1 MIIAERKPLA
11 EILEMI
17 EPHKRVLFLGCQS
30 CVAVCLSGG
39 EKETHLLAEAVRL
52 ARKRDGKPIEILED
66 AVKRQCDREFIEP
79 LGKQIN
85 EVEAVLSLACGAG
98 VQTMAELFQERPVYP
113 AVNTKFIGMN
123 EGFGSWSE
131 MCLACGDCILDLT
144 GGICPIA
151 RCPKS
156 LLNGPCGGTQD
167 GKCEVDRNKDCAWT
181 LIYQQL
187 KRQGKL
193 ELMKKYRPPRN
204 HQAVIRP
211 GRVVRWK

>member
-1 MIIAERKPLA
+1 MIIAERKPMG
-11 EILEMI
+11 EILEMLKT
-17 EPHKRVLFLGCQS
+17 HRKVLFLGCQS

-39 EKETHLLAEAVRL
+39 EKETHLLAEAIRL
-52 ARKRDGKPIEILED
+52 ARKGEKPIEIFEG
-66 AVKRQCDREFIEP
+66 AVKRQCDFEFIEP
-79 LGKQIN
+79 LAERVA

-98 VQTMAELFQERPVYP
+98 VQTMAELYQDKPIYP
-113 AVNTKFIGMN
+113 AVNTKFIGMT

-131 MCLACGDCILDLT
+131 RCLACGDCILDLT

-156 LLNGPCGGTQD
+156 LLNGPCGGTRD

-181 LIYQQL
+181 LIYRQL

-193 ELMKKYRPPRN
+193 HLMKEYRPPRN
-204 HQAVIRP
+204 HQAVLRP
-211 GRVVRWK
+211 GVRRK